1 MTVYTNSDGLV
12 QFYGPRSTNENAVAR
27 QYINDA
33 GSERSIE
40 IDVEYTH
47 IGSGISTFLDQDSN
61 FNGSNDSFS
70 SAHAYIPANAIIV
83 DAKFYVKTA
92 FTSGGAATLDVGL
105 YAKAGGAI
113 DADGFIAAQAVAG
126 LTANTAIVGAG
137 ALATNDSVGTA
148 NAYIGM
154 TYGTAAFT
162 AGSGRLVVRYVP
174 QRPQ

>member
-1 MTVYTNSDGLV
+1 MTIYTNSDGLV
-12 QFYGPRSTNENAVAR
+12 QYYGPRTTNEIAIAR
-27 QYINDA
+27 QHINDS
-33 GSERSIE
+33 GSERTIE
-40 IDVEYTH
+40 LDVEYTH

-70 SAHAYIPANAIIV
+70 TSHAYIPANAIITDV
-83 DAKFYVKTA
+83 KFYVKTA
-92 FTSGGAATLDVGL
+92 FTSGGSATLEVGL

-113 DADGFIAAQAVAG
+113 DADGLIAAQAVAG

-137 ALATNDSVGTA
+137 ALATNDNVGTA
-148 NAYIGM
+148 NAYVGM

>member
-1 MTVYTNSDGLV
+1 MPIYTNADGLV
-12 QFYGPRSTNENAVAR
+12 QWYGPRTTTDTPIAR
-27 QYINDA
+27 ACIMGA
-33 GSERSIE
+33 GTEKVIE
-40 IDVEYTH
+40 LDVEFSQ

-70 SAHAYIPANAIIV
+70 NAHVYLPANCV
-83 DAKFYVKTA
+83 VTDVKFFVKTA

-113 DADGFIAAQAVAG
+113 DADGLIAAQAVAG
-126 LTANTAIVGAG
+126 LTAGACIVGGG
-137 ALATNDSVGTA
+137 ALATNDNIGSA

-162 AGSGRLVVRYVP
+162 AGSGKLVVRYVP
-174 QRPQ
+174 QRP